1 MSNIKEVQVVRNNQT
16 VTTPIGADAENV
28 DISYNSSGVAV
39 DSDDESVAST
49 SDLKTFVNST
59 NTNLGG
65 KAPTNH
71 AANTTTYGGGT
82 NANFGH
88 VKLTDSYATVD
99 QNAKAANSVGAS
111 AYALQEFYD
120 EFKSSHLG
128 HIIQDDTTTYTDR
141 TNLKFENAK
150 ITDDATNDATIITP
164 EYVEMTQAE
173 YDALTPEEKN
183 DGTPRFITDSGVAEP
198 ADVAIRKD
206 AVSGNVSTTLTL
218 ADNNMTFAS
227 NKPVFKNINLDG
239 YEILSKTG
247 DNIGGYT
254 LTEKFSHDI
263 VKAHSSGSGSAQ
275 PSFEIT
281 IGNDDNF
288 SEEGAVSGST
298 PVTIKGTD
306 ITFVND
312 NTYDEQSQLDVP
324 NEITLPHKPGTVAL
338 KEELLDLIYP
348 VGSIYITVGDINP
361 STTLGGTWT
370 QFGAGKV
377 LVGVD
382 TSDTDFNTKSKT
394 GGAKT
399 SSYTPAGSNTAVT
412 LTAAQSGVPAHAHTV
427 NNNYVKTDAQ
437 STGVT
442 SNETFV
448 FGSGSN
454 RHGYCLTAFQS
465 GNNKGQTYLNVPA
478 HSTNGNTAANATQ
491 SHNHTFKGTA
501 ATISRVQPYITV
513 AMWQRT
519 A

>member
-49 SDLKTFVNST
+49 SDLKTFINST

-71 AANTTTYGGGT
+71 AANTTAYGGGT

-88 VKLTDSYATVD
+88 VKLTDSYTTVD

-183 DGTPRFITDSGVAEP
+183 DGTLRFITDSGVAEP

-206 AVSGNVSTTLTL
+206 SISGNVSTSLTL
-218 ADNNMTFAS
+218 ADNNMTFEN
-227 NKPVFKNINLDG
+227 NKPVFGELRLKTSFNPVSQQILYYTYYEPGQPGVRPKLVMRGGPGSGGTILTNQTIRNEHNLT
-239 YEILSKTG
+239 IG
-247 DNIGGYT
+247 DSVFMDSDQPGESTIT
-254 LTEKFSHDI
+254 
-263 VKAHSSGSGSAQ
+263 VKA
-275 PSFEIT
+275 
-281 IGNDDNF
+281 NDVIIQNDYTHD
-288 SEEGAVSGST
+288 SE
-298 PVTIKGTD
+298 TD
-306 ITFVND
+306 TDTV
-312 NTYDEQSQLDVP
+312 
-324 NEITLPHKPGTVAL
+324 NEITFPKKSGEVSL

-361 STTLGGTWT
+361 STTLGGTWV

-377 LVGVD
+377 LVGLD
-382 TSDTDFNTKSKT
+382 TSDTDFNLKSKT

-399 SSYTPAGSNTAVT
+399 SSYTPAGKNTNGAVKSHT
-412 LTAAQSGVPAHAHTV
+412 LTINEIPSHQHLVYAAFASGWRVAGQSADNNLKAGV
-427 NNNYVKTDAQ
+427 
-437 STGVT
+437 S
-442 SNETFV
+442 
-448 FGSGSN
+448 
-454 RHGYCLTAFQS
+454 
-465 GNNKGQTYLNVPA
+465 GQTA
-478 HSTNGNTAANATQ
+478 KASTDQYTYAAGGGGGHTHGFTQPTFTGTAAN
-491 SHNHTFKGTA
+491 
-501 ATISRVQPYITV
+501 IPVVQPYITV
-513 AMWQRT
+513 AMWERT